1 MSTAPCR
8 AARLDEIGWDRDLSL
23 DFGPDEPA
31 SPIGEEVLVRVE
43 ACGVC
48 FRDLIDREGRI
59 PFIRTPIVP
68 GHEVCGR
75 VAAVGPEV
83 RDWKVGDRVGTMHRD
98 ACGLCPACRTG
109 NTSLC
114 VAAAHVLGLMADGGY
129 ARFVTMPESGLFAL
143 PDGMS
148 AAEAAVMHC
157 TFGTAWR
164 SMVTVGGLSKG
175 ERVLVTGAN
184 GGVGSA
190 AVQIAARFA
199 SEVVAVVRSAEHV
212 AFVESLGA
220 TRVVVSADG
229 QFHKAGLPPIDLA
242 IENVGSACFNASLRS
257 LTVGGRL
264 AIVGNVDAA
273 RVELNLG
280 LLVVKGLKVLGAGG
294 ATRGDMA
301 ALFAEHARQPF
312 RVAID
317 RAWPLERADEAQRT
331 VKLGGLH
338 GRIVLIP

>member
-1 MSTAPCR
+1 MCQ
-8 AARLDEIGWDRDLSL
+8 AARLDEIGWDRDLTL
-23 DFGPDEPA
+23 DFGPDDPPA
-31 SPIGEEVLVRVE
+31 PIGEEVLVRVE

-75 VAAVGPEV
+75 VVAVGPDV
-83 RDWKVGDRVGTMHRD
+83 HDWKAGDRVGTMHRD
-98 ACGLCPACRTG
+98 ACGMCTACRAG
-109 NTSLC
+109 HTSLC

-143 PDGMS
+143 PDGLQ
-148 AAEAAVMHC
+148 AAQAAVLHC

-164 SMVTVGGLSKG
+164 SMVTVGGLRAG
-175 ERVLVTGAN
+175 ENVLVTGAN

-199 SEVVAVVRSAEHV
+199 KEVVAVVRDAAHV
-212 AFVESLGA
+212 PFVESLGA
-220 TRVVVSADG
+220 TRVIVSADG

-242 IENVGSACFNASLRS
+242 IENVGSATFNASLRS

-264 AIVGNVDAA
+264 AIVGNVDAT

-280 LLVVKGLKVLGAGG
+280 LLVVKGLKILGAGG
-294 ATRGDMA
+294 ATRSDMA
-301 ALFAEHARQPF
+301 AMLTEHARVPF
-312 RVAID
+312 TIAID
-317 RAWPLERADEAQRT
+317 RAWPLTRADEAQRA
-331 VKLGGLH
+331 VRLGGLH
-338 GRIVLIP
+338 GRIVLLP